1 MISLGPP
8 CTNLLFIPHRAAAAD
23 HDFTPRLLLQLLGCH
38 AAGPKYST
46 HKIKLK
52 IRELEA
58 SQTYLFLVPHGALAA
73 DHHFAA
79 GLLLQL
85 LGGQPPRA

>member
-8 CTNLLFIPHRAAAAD
+8 CTNLLFIPHGPSAPD
-23 HDFTPRLLLQLLGCH
+23 HDFTPGLLLQLLGGH
-38 AAGPKYST
+38 TPGPQYST

-52 IRELEA
+52 RRELEA
-58 SQTYLFLVPHGALAA
+58 SQTYLFLVPHRALAA

-85 LGGQPPRA
+85 LGGQPPGA